1 MLRRI
6 RQELKQGKTLLQFG
20 LLKVTGQ
27 ALGMI
32 APLVVAKL
40 FSPELFGSYSLAK
53 MIVFFF
59 STLLIASSQRP
70 FIVFA
75 NQERAQT
82 GKINKSFSVQCTF
95 LAFSMLAFLSLNLIF
110 NKAIVAYAHISTTD
124 LLFVSLAFVGL
135 ALKTFLC
142 NLFLAMGQRLKNSLA
157 ELVFGFLSLAL
168 IFAFYFLDMVNLR
181 TVFLV
186 YLLSAIILIFS
197 FFKTIDFNLLLPFG
211 FDWKYFT
218 DVFNFAK
225 WVTLGVTAVYFIN
238 WGDNLVLRVFVSM
251 DDIGEYN
258 LGYQIFK
265 GLSTLIFTVNAYF
278 LPFIS
283 QNIDDSVKIKNYL
296 FNKRPKIFFLG
307 LGAIGLIF
315 VVAPY
320 ILRFFYGALYQDT
333 IVVLRVL
340 LIGSVLILYT
350 IFYDPILN
358 ALKKYKFTEATLV
371 IQVLLN
377 VLLDLILVPQM
388 GMLGAA
394 VATVL
399 AYFCRAVTIEIYFRA
414 KLKKLLKI

>member
-1 MLRRI
+1 MLQKI
-6 RQELKQGKTLLQFG
+6 KQELEQGKTLLQFG
-20 LLKVTGQ
+20 FLKATGQ

-32 APLVVAKL
+32 APLVVARF

-75 NQERAQT
+75 NQERAQS

-110 NKAIVAYAHISTTD
+110 NKAIVAYAQISPTD

-142 NLFLAMGQRLKNSLA
+142 NLFLAMGQMLKNSLA
-157 ELVFGFLSLAL
+157 ELVFGSLSVAL
-168 IFAFYFLDMVNLR
+168 IFVFYLLDMVNLR

-186 YLLSAIILIFS
+186 YPLSAIILIII

-211 FDWKYFT
+211 FDRNYFT
-218 DVFNFAK
+218 DMFNFTK

-238 WGDNLVLRVFVSM
+238 WGDNLVLRAFVSM

-258 LGYQIFK
+258 LGYQVFK
-265 GLSTLIFTVNAYF
+265 GLSTLIFIINAYF
-278 LPFIS
+278 LPFVS
-283 QNIDDSVKIKNYL
+283 QHIEDSVKMKNYL
-296 FNKRPKIFFLG
+296 FNKRPKILLLG
-307 LGAIGLIF
+307 LIAIGLLFII
-315 VVAPY
+315 APY
-320 ILRFFYGALYQDT
+320 IFRFFYGSLYQGT

-340 LIGSVLILYT
+340 LIGSVSILYT

-358 ALKKYKFTEATLV
+358 ALKKYKFAEATL
-371 IQVLLN
+371 IMQVLLN
-377 VLLDLILVPQM
+377 VLLDLILVPRM

-399 AYFCRAVTIEIYFRA
+399 AYFCRAITIEVYFRT